1 MSAEESWVEVQG
13 YDARWPQIY
22 VYEASKVKKALGD
35 YAVGLEHFGST
46 AVPGLAAKPIVDILV
61 GTRDSGVTETML
73 ASLSAL
79 DYEFLGED
87 GRRPGRFFFRK
98 RGKEAFNLSIVPFGG
113 DLWAE
118 NIRIRDFLRNHP
130 EWAQR
135 YATLKRQAA
144 VASPESL
151 LGYQDRKRDFM
162 DEMKQEAQ
170 AWMKR
175 Q

>member
-61 GTRDSGVTETML
+61 GTRDS
-73 ASLSAL
+73 
-79 DYEFLGED
+79 GED